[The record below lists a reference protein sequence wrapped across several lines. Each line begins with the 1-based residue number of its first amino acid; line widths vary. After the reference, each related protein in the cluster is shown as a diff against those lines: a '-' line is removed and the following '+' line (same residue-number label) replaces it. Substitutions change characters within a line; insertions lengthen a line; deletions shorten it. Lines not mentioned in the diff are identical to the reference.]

1 MQYLVLRLYFI
12 ANKIDVRLFTIKTI
26 RFVNHNIPTF
36 PDTNKNHMRFKRLF
50 FIASFLS
57 LSFIQIKAQV
67 PDVDQKMKGLDKTIE
82 KILKDWNVPGCGIGI
97 VYKNK
102 LLFAKGYGYRDLEN
116 KLPVTANTLF
126 QIASNTKL
134 FTATSIGFLVEEGK
148 LEWDKPI
155 RNYVPQI
162 QFYNDELN
170 NNVTIRDMLSHRT
183 GISRHDGIWY
193 KSDFTRLQ
201 LFERL
206 KYLEP
211 SIPLR
216 SGFLY
221 NNLMY
226 AASGQILE
234 FLSGKTWEDFVKNR
248 IFIPLN
254 MTHSMFVVEDM
265 ERQADF
271 MTPYYEKRDT
281 SILLPYPF
289 YTEQKGLGPAG
300 AIISSINDLS
310 NWLIAQMN
318 AGMFDGKQVI
328 PATIIKET
336 MHPAS
341 LTGSVPDKYYENL
354 GSTYGMGRGTSSYKG
369 HYLTQHG
376 GAIGGIYSNISFMPA
391 DSIGIIVFTNGAH
404 AGQLPG
410 IITYTVYDK
419 LLGLSETAWSDRALK
434 EYLKNKQS
442 DREARKK
449 PDTDRVPNTKPSHP
463 LKDYAGLYEDPAYGV
478 IEIND
483 TNDNL
488 SFTFNHIHLP
498 LEHYHYDRFV
508 SPDDEIYGKWSLLFD
523 MDAQGNINQVKISMD
538 EKEVT
543 FIKKADAKLSDP
555 DFLKKLTGLYQM
567 NGNKVEVAI
576 SNDQLIFKTSPPQ
589 HLVPFRNNSFRI
601 AEFSDQVVE
610 FIFDNSGDPTGFKI
624 TNNGLS
630 YIFTKKN

>member
-1 MQYLVLRLYFI
+1 M
-12 ANKIDVRLFTIKTI
+12 
-26 RFVNHNIPTF
+26 
-36 PDTNKNHMRFKRLF
+36 
-50 FIASFLS
+50 
-57 LSFIQIKAQV
+57 
-67 PDVDQKMKGLDKTIE
+67 
-82 KILKDWNVPGCGIGI
+82 
-97 VYKNK
+97 
-102 LLFAKGYGYRDLEN
+102 
-116 KLPVTANTLF
+116 
-126 QIASNTKL
+126 
-134 FTATSIGFLVEEGK
+134 EEGK

-193 KSDFTRLQ
+193 KSDFTRME

-216 SGFLY
+216 QGFLY

-226 AASGQILE
+226 AAAGQIVEILSGQS
-234 FLSGKTWEDFVKNR
+234 FEDFVKSR
-248 IFIPLN
+248 IFSPLN
-254 MTHSMFVVEDM
+254 MSHSMFVVEDM
-265 ERQADF
+265 EKQADF

-281 SILLPYPF
+281 TILLPYPF
-289 YTEQKGLGPAG
+289 YTEQKGIAAAG

-318 AGMFDGKQVI
+318 GGMFKGNQVI
-328 PATIIKET
+328 PAAIIKET
-336 MHPAS
+336 LQPAS
-341 LTGSVPDKYYENL
+341 LTGSVPDKYFENL
-354 GSTYGMGRGTSSYKG
+354 GSTYGMGRNTLSYKG

-391 DSIGIIVFTNGAH
+391 DSIGVIVFTNGAH

-410 IITYTVYDK
+410 IIANTIYDK
-419 LLGLSETAWSDRALK
+419 LLGLSETPWSDRSLK
-434 EYLKNKQS
+434 NYLKDKQTGK
-442 DREARKK
+442 EARKK

-463 LKDYAGLYEDPAYGV
+463 LNDYAGIYEDPAYG
-478 IEIND
+478 IMEITD
-483 TNDNL
+483 TNDKL
-488 SFTFNHIHLP
+488 SFTFNHMHLP

-523 MDAQGNINQVKISMD
+523 MGAQGNIDQVKISMD

-555 DFLKKLTGLYQM
+555 VFLKKLTGQYEL
-567 NGNKVEVAI
+567 NGDKIEVAI
-576 SNDQLIFKTSPPQ
+576 NNNALMFNTSPPQ
-589 HLVPFRNNSFRI
+589 HLVPFQNNSFRI
-601 AEFSDQVVE
+601 SEFSDQVVE
-610 FIFDNSGDPTGFKI
+610 FIFDVAGVPTGFKI
-624 TNNGLS
+624 TNNGMS